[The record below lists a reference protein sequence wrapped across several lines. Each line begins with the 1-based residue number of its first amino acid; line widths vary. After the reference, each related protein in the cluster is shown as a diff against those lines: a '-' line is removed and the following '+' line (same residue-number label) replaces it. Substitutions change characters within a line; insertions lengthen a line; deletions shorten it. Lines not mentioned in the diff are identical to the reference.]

1 MKKVL
6 ATLVPVLTG
15 APFISKRP
23 TSYVLCLLMATLLIA
38 GPTMAYSTTMMAKY
52 QEQGSAPLLPVEEEE
67 AHHAS
72 TFLHPSW
79 CCSLFAMAEAD
90 EHSIIFDERLTALLH
105 GEVDVPPPKA

>member
-79 CCSLFAMAEAD
+79 CCSLFAMTEAD
-90 EHSIIFDERLTALLH
+90 EHSVIFDERLTALLQ